1 MPTAP
6 STGTHVTVRLSSRR
20 SLDLADYYGFS
31 PRACQPYR
39 ARTKGKVESGIK
51 YVRGNFWPGLRFV
64 DLADLNRQARE
75 WLDETA
81 NVRVHGTTG
90 EIPFC
95 RLPLEQLQSVGSR
108 PDYDTSLIV
117 FRRVTK
123 DCFVSYDGNYYSV
136 PWAYARKSVELKET
150 EEGQLIVLH
159 AGAGEIARHD
169 VVHGHNQRV
178 VVAAH
183 YDHIHRQA
191 RPARPPMAVQVPRR
205 DDGLPPAPEVEVR
218 PLSWYD
224 QVVEA
229 MR

>member
-1 MPTAP
+1 
-6 STGTHVTVRLSSRR
+6 
-20 SLDLADYYGFS
+20 
-31 PRACQPYR
+31 
-39 ARTKGKVESGIK
+39 
-51 YVRGNFWPGLRFV
+51 
-64 DLADLNRQARE
+64 
-75 WLDETA
+75 
-81 NVRVHGTTG
+81 
-90 EIPFC
+90 
-95 RLPLEQLQSVGSR
+95 VGSR